1 MNRKSIVII
10 LITVLIGALLS
21 GCVDNPKTESQVTPA
36 QTVVQT
42 PAVKEL
48 EGTIRVSGA
57 NMGRRIQEAASK
69 SKF

>member
-21 GCVDNPKTESQVTPA
+21 GCVDNPKTDSQVTPG
-36 QTVVQT
+36 QTTVQT

-57 NMGRRIQEAASK
+57 FALISHDAQMG
-69 SKF
+69 